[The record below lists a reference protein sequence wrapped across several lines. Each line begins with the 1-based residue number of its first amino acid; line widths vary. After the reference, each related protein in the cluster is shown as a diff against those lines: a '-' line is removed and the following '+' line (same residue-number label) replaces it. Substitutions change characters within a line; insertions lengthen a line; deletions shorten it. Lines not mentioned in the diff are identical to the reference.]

1 MIYDCYGKLW
11 LFWFENINNFEKKK
25 IEHVSFDICQNYI
38 NPIDYISTPF

>member
-1 MIYDCYGKLW
+1 MANYDCFDSKILII
-11 LFWFENINNFEKKK
+11 LREKK